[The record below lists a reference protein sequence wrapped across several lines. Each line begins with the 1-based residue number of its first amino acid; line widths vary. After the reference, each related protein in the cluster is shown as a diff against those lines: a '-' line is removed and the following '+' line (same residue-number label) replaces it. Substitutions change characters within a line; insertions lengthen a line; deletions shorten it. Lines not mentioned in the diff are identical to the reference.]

1 MATLTQ
7 KIEAEQRLLELLAD
21 NELPAPDE
29 VEYGETCIRALWH
42 DSKACVV
49 VDIDEPPA
57 DAFDPADL
65 GAPADPAEF
74 EEPADAA

>member
-7 KIEAEQRLLELLAD
+7 KIEAEQRLRELLAD

-49 VDIDEPPA
+49 VDIDEPA
-57 DAFDPADL
+57 AYGFDPADRTEL
-65 GAPADPAEF
+65 G
-74 EEPADAA
+74 EPADAA